1 MLVEIE
7 GVDDFSP
14 NTVPFLYYSVGVEQI
29 GKKTLQGTLKKISY
43 RVKPK
48 RKGSSVNRTLTKQ
61 ISEFILTSK
70 GLRRTERKKMREE
83 KILIDSLSGE
93 KDGRNLGHTTRKGE
107 ISCYVLEKE
116 RGENINALTD

>member
-61 ISEFILTSK
+61 NSEFIFTSK

-83 KILIDSLSGE
+83 KFFQGLIHF
-93 KDGRNLGHTTRKGE
+93 RARKTDE
-107 ISCYVLEKE
+107 I
-116 RGENINALTD
+116 